1 MRHIPY
7 TVCPRIGETTLEK
20 VADENP
26 VREQFK
32 LKEPV
37 GILRIDGSIKPR
49 RSPSEVRLLL
59 QGEPSSPQ
67 PSIDRLSVTFAED
80 STKTESSARFHFQNS
95 SMSSQTADKVHFPT
109 ATEDSEEE
117 YSASVNAI
125 IQRKASLR
133 RSRKRSKR
141 RASSPYSPDVL
152 PGQFSR
158 RPSVYTTSSGD
169 TAITVDESPALELT
183 QEQIFENI
191 RLHKEVLSSVKMQ
204 PWHMRKKLKLVM
216 QAKSYVKRHE
226 GALQERFTQTHS
238 LQNMIARWNIYLI
251 KRWHQ
256 CRREMANIS
265 NLLIPWERRI
275 KEIES
280 HFGSVVA
287 SYFIFLRWLFWV
299 NVVISVVIGAFV
311 VMPEVIKTSSA
322 SNPER
327 KKILPEDKYNSTNFL
342 TLWDFEGILKYTP
355 LFYGWYTNT
364 DLHTGYRLPLAYF
377 MTQLAV
383 YIYSFI
389 ATLRKMAANSRMS
402 KLSEKGDE
410 SIFTWKLFTG
420 WDYMIGNPETA
431 QNRVMSIVM
440 GFKEALLEEAEKK
453 RKARNWKV
461 IWSRVFVNM
470 VVLLLFA
477 LSAAA
482 VVEVVNRSKEPEANN
497 SIWRRNETTVVM
509 TLLSFLFPMILE
521 FLGFMEQYHPRNQ
534 LRVQLAR
541 IMLLNL
547 LNLYSLIF
555 AQFNK
560 INDMTEKLLKYR
572 PNVTSKSNDF
582 TTPSYSGTAMALI
595 ETVEPRIICR
605 TVCYNYTKNEPD
617 IFSEDTMS
625 SIVSTIAST
634 ALPKLWEALNITQS
648 ASPTAFPE
656 GNATLSYTTP
666 ENNNVTWNDLD
677 YNTTDENFQLLSS
690 NFLMGFQ
697 DYLNFLLNSFGQDSS
712 INSTERS
719 INVTEFGNFS
729 TLGDNTSTYEM
740 LKSTIATILN
750 TTQHDITE
758 NYEIPLT
765 TFYDEVSTV
774 VEEFMEKCEEV
785 CEVGLPSTTMD
796 ARTTLITAVGTPSS
810 GNHDYPTRA
819 KMRALCW
826 ETMFGQEL
834 VKLTVMDLVFT
845 LAGTVGIDFLRGVFV
860 RIMNKC
866 WCWDLE
872 KVFPEYGEFKVAENI
887 LHLVN
892 NQGMVWMGM
901 FFSPGLVAINVG
913 KLIVLMY
920 LRSWTVLTCNVPHA
934 VVFRASRSNN
944 FYFALLL
951 IMLFL
956 CVLPVGY
963 AIVWVEPSWNCGPFS
978 YYSRIY
984 HILTITIKRLVPQEL
999 HIVLEY
1005 AVSPGIVIPILVIL
1019 VLIIYYLISLT
1030 NSLREANSDLKVQ
1043 LRQERTEERRKMFQI
1058 AERKRTQMGGSSG
1071 LDNTPFAK
1079 WKRLMHSLPSTKST
1093 DEAPPKISIHTDDEK
1108 LHKARDVVVRFLR
1121 RAMQKPRNENREQVE
1136 EEATDNEQ
1144 HESLPDD
1151 VNRTPNRLRKYSIID
1166 HNETKRPN
1174 IPDYN
1179 NVQQK
1184 RNSVDFKRRDEWRQS
1199 YRSSSPSNSSK
1210 ETRQD
1215 SISSSIWSDNIPI
1228 ITISKTESAENI
1240 LEQKENGIDEA
1251 SPKIRHFLRKQS
1263 GVYTDN
1269 DSDDGLC
1276 SEDESTKT
1284 TVKSINVC

>member
-1 MRHIPY
+1 MKVVYRRDAEEAHHL
-7 TVCPRIGETTLEK
+7 VLADLEK
-20 VADENP
+20 MDEKGDRSRP
-26 VREQFK
+26 
-32 LKEPV
+32 KEPV
-37 GILRIDGSIKPR
+37 GILRITDGSTKPR
-49 RSPSEVRLLL
+49 RSQSEVRLLL
-59 QGEPSSPQ
+59 QGEPPSPQ
-67 PSIDRLSVTFAED
+67 PSVDRLSVTFAED
-80 STKTESSARFHFQNS
+80 SIKTESSSRFHFQNS
-95 SMSSQTADKVHFPT
+95 SMSSQVADKVHFPT
-109 ATEDSEEE
+109 TDGEDSEED

-141 RASSPYSPDVL
+141 RTSSSYSPDIL

-169 TAITVDESPALELT
+169 TAITVDESPVLELT

-191 RLHKEVLSSVKMQ
+191 RLHKEVLSNVKMQ
-204 PWHMRKKLKLVM
+204 PWNMRKKLKLVM

-238 LQNMIARWNIYLI
+238 LNNMIARWNIYLI
-251 KRWHQ
+251 KKLHQ
-256 CRREMANIS
+256 CRREMANLS

-299 NVVISVVIGAFV
+299 NVVMSAVIGLFV
-311 VMPEVIKTSSA
+311 VMPEIIISDT
-322 SNPER
+322 NPDR
-327 KKILPEDKYNSTNFL
+327 KDILSEDKYNSTNFL
-342 TLWDFEGILKYTP
+342 TMWDFEGVLKYTP
-355 LFYGWYTNT
+355 LFYGWYTNA
-364 DLHTGYRLPLAYF
+364 DSQSGYRLPLAYF

-383 YIYSFI
+383 YIYSFV

-402 KLSEKGDE
+402 KLSEKDDE

-431 QNRVMSIVM
+431 QNRIMSIVM

-461 IWSRVFVNM
+461 IWSRVFVNI
-470 VVLLLFA
+470 VVLILFA

-482 VVEVVNRSKEPEANN
+482 VVEVVRRSTEDEANS

-509 TLLSFLFPMILE
+509 TFLSFVFPMILE
-521 FLGFMEQYHPRNQ
+521 FLGFMEQYHPRKQ
-534 LRVQLAR
+534 LRIQLGR

-555 AQFNK
+555 AQFDK
-560 INDMTEKLLKYR
+560 IDDMTAELLKFR
-572 PNVTSKSNDF
+572 PNVSSISNDP
-582 TTPSYSGTAMALI
+582 TTPSYGDSPPTPMALI
-595 ETVEPRIICR
+595 GGIEPQVICR
-605 TVCYNYTKNEPD
+605 TICYNYTVEE
-617 IFSEDTMS
+617 SEGTLA
-625 SIVSTIAST
+625 STISTIASTVAST
-634 ALPKLWEALNITQS
+634 ALPKLWEALNLTGS
-648 ASPTAFPE
+648 
-656 GNATLSYTTP
+656 TT
-666 ENNNVTWNDLD
+666 ESDNFTWRDIYDNV
-677 YNTTDENFQLLSS
+677 TDENLQQLSS

-697 DYLNFLLNSFGQDSS
+697 DYLNFLLGSIGQDA
-712 INSTERS
+712 NATEA
-719 INVTEFGNFS
+719 NVTDV
-729 TLGDNTSTYEM
+729 TDLTSATGYDL
-740 LKSTIATILN
+740 LKTTMSTILN
-750 TTQHDITE
+750 TTIDE
-758 NYEIPLT
+758 DGEIPFT
-765 TFYDEVSTV
+765 AFYTEVSGLV
-774 VEEFMEKCEEV
+774 GRFVEKCEEV
-785 CEVGLPSTTMD
+785 CETVWPPTTTEVST
-796 ARTTLITAVGTPSS
+796 AAVTAVATPFS
-810 GNHDYPTRA
+810 GEHDYPTKA
-819 KMRALCW
+819 KLRSLCW

-845 LAGTVGIDFLRGVFV
+845 IAGTVGIDFLRGVFV
-860 RIMNKC
+860 RIMNRC

-887 LHLVN
+887 LALVN

-901 FFSPGLVAINVG
+901 FFSPGLVAINIG

-920 LRSWTVLTCNVPHA
+920 LRSWAVLTCNVPHA

-984 HILTITIKRLVPQEL
+984 HILTKTIRKLLPQKL
-999 HIVLEY
+999 HRAMEY
-1005 AVSPGIVIPILVIL
+1005 VVSPGIVIPILVIL

-1058 AERKRTQMGGSSG
+1058 ADRKRAQTSGPGSI
-1071 LDNTPFAK
+1071 DNTPFAR
-1079 WKRLMHSLPSTKST
+1079 WKKLIHSLPSTKST
-1093 DEAPPKISIHTDDEK
+1093 EEPPPKTPVDSDEEK
-1108 LHKARDVVVRFLR
+1108 MHKARDVVVRFLR
-1121 RAMQKPRNENREQVE
+1121 RAMQKPDNENGRQVE

-1144 HESLPDD
+1144 HDSLPDD
-1151 VNRTPNRLRKYSIID
+1151 VNRTPNDMRKYSNAD
-1166 HNETKRPN
+1166 HSEIRRFH
-1174 IPDYN
+1174 IPDL
-1179 NVQQK
+1179 QK
-1184 RNSVDFKRRDEWRQS
+1184 RRNSVDSKRGEEWRQS

-1215 SISSSIWSDNIPI
+1215 SITSSIWSDNIPI

-1240 LEQKENGIDEA
+1240 LRENGSNEA
-1251 SPKIRHFLRKQS
+1251 SPKIRNILKKQAE
-1263 GVYTDN
+1263 VATEN
-1269 DSDDGLC
+1269 DSDGQC
-1276 SEDESTKT
+1276 SDDESTKT
-1284 TVKSINVC
+1284 TVKSINIC